1 MLLAGDDN
9 APATPDHHA
18 PALPSYRA
26 STPPLSEHLLPGD
39 RPQQRAHWLGQL
51 PTFCRPKSAD
61 DDASSAVDWGSLRR
75 ACKER
80 LKNPMNIALLLWLLC
95 VGVSGGML
103 VLLLG
108 LLDAAFPA
116 PADRSRWVETNNQ
129 VLNALFTLMSLYQ
142 HPALCHHLFLLCRWR
157 PRDTADLTVVVAL
170 LHLTVAC

>member
-61 DDASSAVDWGSLRR
+61 DDASSAVDWGSLCR
-75 ACKER
+75 ACKEW
-80 LKNPMNIALLLWLLC
+80 LKNPMNIALLL
-95 VGVSGGML
+95 
-103 VLLLG
+103 
-108 LLDAAFPA
+108 
-116 PADRSRWVETNNQ
+116 
-129 VLNALFTLMSLYQ
+129 
-142 HPALCHHLFLLCRWR
+142 
-157 PRDTADLTVVVAL
+157 
-170 LHLTVAC
+170 